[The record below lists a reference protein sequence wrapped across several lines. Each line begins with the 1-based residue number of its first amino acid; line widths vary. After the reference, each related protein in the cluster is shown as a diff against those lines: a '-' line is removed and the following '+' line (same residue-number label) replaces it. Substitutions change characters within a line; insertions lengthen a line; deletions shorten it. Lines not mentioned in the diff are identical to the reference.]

1 MRAKACLLILKRDS
15 TIWSRLLQWLCGL
28 SHCRVCLLRRLWHG
42 LGPQTVAPGS
52 CAFLGNRKYQS
63 GLRLLGHIQD
73 QPVKYIWYIWKEHLR
88 CVSRTTT
95 IRVTVKFSLVN
106 MPRRLV
112 MIYLTGRYQRFGPK
126 QLLRLS
132 GIIFVNSDKIQLWQH
147 KVAPY
152 KSKFWVLFG
161 NLGFQKWSRNVC
173 LAL

>member
-1 MRAKACLLILKRDS
+1 MKVVFYPKITTYCMHFWTVIFTESMLMMYNSVTHDDL
-15 TIWSRLLQWLCGL
+15 WSEIGY
-28 SHCRVCLLRRLWHG
+28 
-42 LGPQTVAPGS
+42 TT
-52 CAFLGNRKYQS
+52 
-63 GLRLLGHIQD
+63 
-73 QPVKYIWYIWKEHLR
+73 
-88 CVSRTTT
+88 RTTT

-106 MPRRLV
+106 TPKRLV

-161 NLGFQKWSRNVC
+161 SLGFQKWSRKVC
-173 LAL
+173 RAL